1 MNIFILSRSPR
12 RAAQHHGDKHVVKMI
27 LETAQLLYTAHWLT
41 HPERLHEGAYKKTHA
56 NHPCAIW
63 ARATLQNYMWLCAL
77 GFWLCREYTF
87 RYGKTHKT
95 EARILW
101 LITHPPDLPDA
112 GPTPFAQA
120 MPDEYRHDDPVVAY
134 RTYYL
139 QNKVRQ
145 RGIVSYTK
153 RSAPEWT

>member
-1 MNIFILSRSPR
+1 
-12 RAAQHHGDKHVVKMI
+12 MI

-41 HPERLHEGAYKKTHA
+41 RPELLPEGAYKKTHA

-63 ARATLQNYMWLCAL
+63 TRATLQNYMWLCAL

-101 LITHPPDLPDA
+101 LITHPPDLPDT
-112 GPTPFAQA
+112 GLTPFAQA
-120 MPDEYRHDDPVVAY
+120 MPDEYRHEDPVVAY
-134 RTYYL
+134 RTYYI
-139 QNKVRQ
+139 QNKIKK
-145 RGIVSYTK
+145 RGIIAYTK